1 MAEVELH
8 PGIPFCSAET
18 LNRIAR
24 QQGLCLAIAQAS
36 IFDEICQLI
45 SLPTELE
52 EALVHTYLD
61 QNDLSSSEDRDLHL
75 QARGWDDQ
83 DLAYFRHQAGTTEP
97 ISTAVVRRRRGA
109 AFSGPQDRPR

>member
-36 IFDEICQLI
+36 IFD
-45 SLPTELE
+45 
-52 EALVHTYLD
+52 
-61 QNDLSSSEDRDLHL
+61 
-75 QARGWDDQ
+75 
-83 DLAYFRHQAGTTEP
+83 
-97 ISTAVVRRRRGA
+97 
-109 AFSGPQDRPR
+109 